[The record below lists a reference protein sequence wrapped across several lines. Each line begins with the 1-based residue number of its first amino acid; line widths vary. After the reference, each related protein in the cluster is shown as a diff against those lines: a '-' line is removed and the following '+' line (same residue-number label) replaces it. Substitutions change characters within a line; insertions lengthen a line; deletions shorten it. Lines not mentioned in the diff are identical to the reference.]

1 MCLHVFLLFT
11 AGAAAVGKYE
21 LGLCSILPIYAEL
34 VERWRRIAV
43 SVSVLYRHWQRWPGE
58 ELLVLG
64 QTAFES
70 LLCSDSMQG
79 N

>member
-1 MCLHVFLLFT
+1 MRLHVFLLFT
-11 AGAAAVGKYE
+11 AGAAAVDKYE
-21 LGLCSILPIYAEL
+21 LGLCGILPVYAEL
-34 VERWRRIAV
+34 VERWRRIAGR
-43 SVSVLYRHWQRWPGE
+43 VSVLYRHWQRRPGE

-70 LLCSDSMQG
+70 LLCSDSVQR